1 MRTASFTL
9 AAQDLAAA
17 QRLQLR
23 THLRKPLIAASVIG
37 LIVLVL
43 FTKDKDRTLL
53 GFVGSIAT
61 LVVLA
66 AVLVW
71 ILGFLQARESRKLHA
86 QTAAFRHPFTLSW
99 SDQGLRFES
108 ESGVCALGWTDFT
121 RIVDDKTTILLHQND
136 PMAQIIPKRALSA
149 DQIADILGAARS
161 SGCSPRL

>member
-1 MRTASFTL
+1 MATGCAPLRS
-9 AAQDLAAA
+9 
-17 QRLQLR
+17 RLPHRILPQPSGFNCALTSESR
-23 THLRKPLIAASVIG
+23 RKPLIAASVIG
-37 LIVLVL
+37 LVVLVL
-43 FTKDKDRTLL
+43 FTRDKDRTLL

-108 ESGVCALGWTDFT
+108 ESGVCALG
-121 RIVDDKTTILLHQND
+121 
-136 PMAQIIPKRALSA
+136 
-149 DQIADILGAARS
+149 
-161 SGCSPRL
+161 